1 MCIQSPLKPD
11 WSVFPVS
18 RLNSG
23 TDGLTYTQMC
33 IRVYVHMLL
42 YIVLYFYFC
51 FFFILDMF
59 FLFARQSMT
68 DKLYM
73 YSLQFIVY
81 SLEIVYI
88 V

>member
-1 MCIQSPLKPD
+1 MHTGICTHAFVYSF
-11 WSVFPVS
+11 VF
-18 RLNSG
+18 
-23 TDGLTYTQMC
+23 
-33 IRVYVHMLL
+33 LL
-42 YIVLYFYFC
+42 L

-73 YSLQFIVY
+73 YSLQFMVY

>member
-1 MCIQSPLKPD
+1 MHTGICTHAFVYSF
-11 WSVFPVS
+11 VF
-18 RLNSG
+18 
-23 TDGLTYTQMC
+23 
-33 IRVYVHMLL
+33 LL
-42 YIVLYFYFC
+42 